1 MVTKGD
7 GRVCG
12 REINYEFRINKY
24 TLLYIKHKNKDL
36 LYGMRKLYSISCNN
50 L

>member
-1 MVTKGD
+1 MVAKGD
-7 GRVCG
+7 VRVGG
-12 REINYEFRINKY
+12 REIHYEFGINKY

-50 L
+50 I